1 MFEEDYEYFPSLREI
16 RDGLIK
22 AQIRDLDSKKDY
34 WNDKTKFNHLKKRYT
49 K

>member
-1 MFEEDYEYFPSLREI
+1 MFEKDYEYFPSLREI

-22 AQIRDLDSKKDY
+22 AQIRDLDGRKDN
-34 WNDKTKFNHLKKRYT
+34 WSDKTKFNQIKKRYT